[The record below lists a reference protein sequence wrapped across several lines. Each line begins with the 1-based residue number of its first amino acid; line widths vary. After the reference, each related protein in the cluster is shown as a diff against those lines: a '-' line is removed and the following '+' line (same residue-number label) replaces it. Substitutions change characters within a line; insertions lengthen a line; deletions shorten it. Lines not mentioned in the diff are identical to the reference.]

1 MRELFEFSVHSARW
15 CVFAFFFSAFIC
27 AIYVVQWLLTK
38 HKTMCEHVTHMDFD
52 NKLIVCL
59 ILSIAVVLAQ
69 VMLQCNETGNC
80 WTAAVKRRETF
91 FFFVSSLAIC
101 CDAVKGIWSERNRF
115 GLKFVQFLLLCEMI
129 KRKPVFTR
137 VLPSHFSGHC
147 QSIHAVK
154 RMKISINYANRNL
167 FKLYA
172 RFDRE
177 RERERDHLKRIHL
190 QLKNLYLTV
199 HVLIFFSRS
208 TQSTNYINAF
218 A

>member
-1 MRELFEFSVHSARW
+1 
-15 CVFAFFFSAFIC
+15 
-27 AIYVVQWLLTK
+27 
-38 HKTMCEHVTHMDFD
+38 MCEHVTHMDFD
-52 NKLIVCL
+52 NKLIVCW

-69 VMLQCNETGNC
+69 VMLQCNERGNG

-91 FFFVSSLAIC
+91 FFFVSLLAIC

-177 RERERDHLKRIHL
+177 RERERPFEKDSFATQKSLSNGSCL
-190 QLKNLYLTV
+190 N
-199 HVLIFFSRS
+199 IFFSLHP
-208 TQSTNYINAF
+208 INKLH
-218 A
+218 